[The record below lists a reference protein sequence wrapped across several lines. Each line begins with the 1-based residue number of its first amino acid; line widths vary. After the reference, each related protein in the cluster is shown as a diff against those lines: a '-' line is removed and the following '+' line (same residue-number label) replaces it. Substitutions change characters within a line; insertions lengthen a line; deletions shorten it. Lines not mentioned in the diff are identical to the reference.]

1 MSLFGKIS
9 SSKEQIKG
17 EKKINNK
24 QKYISLGSVTIRG
37 NISLVS
43 VIVWG
48 FHFIDIKDKGS
59 VKGSTR
65 VLVEVYKVCFL

>member
-43 VIVWG
+43 VIV
-48 FHFIDIKDKGS
+48 
-59 VKGSTR
+59 
-65 VLVEVYKVCFL
+65 